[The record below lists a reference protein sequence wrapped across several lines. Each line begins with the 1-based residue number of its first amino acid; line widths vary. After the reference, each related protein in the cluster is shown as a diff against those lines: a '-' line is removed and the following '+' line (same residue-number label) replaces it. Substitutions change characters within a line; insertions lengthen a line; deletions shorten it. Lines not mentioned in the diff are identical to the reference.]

1 MTASNIR
8 QQILE
13 HIEALSPEQ
22 VKSLLLTWLTGSEG
36 DLEDFDRLLTN
47 QPTQNTEELFEY
59 GEIDAAL
66 NFQSLTEDE
75 MIQQSQSAL
84 EAYRRKGS
92 GVAHDRVREWADSLG
107 TDSERPCPREF
118 GLKLQLTT

>member
-13 HIEALSPEQ
+13 HIETLPPEQ
-22 VKSLLLTWLTGSEG
+22 VKTLLLTWLTSSSG
-36 DLEDFDRLLTN
+36 DLEDFEQLVTN
-47 QPTQNTEELFEY
+47 QVTQTTEESFEY

-66 NFQSLTEDE
+66 NFQPLTEAQ
-75 MIQQSQSAL
+75 MVQQSQSAL
-84 EAYRRKGS
+84 EAYRSTGS

-107 TDSERPCPREF
+107 TEQERPCPR
-118 GLKLQLTT
+118 

>member
-13 HIEALSPEQ
+13 HLEALSPEQ
-22 VKSLLLTWLTGSEG
+22 VKSLLFTWLSGTSG
-36 DLEDFDRLLTN
+36 DLEDFERLLTN
-47 QPTQNTEELFEY
+47 QPTQTTEESFDY

-66 NFQSLTEDE
+66 NFQPLTEAQ
-75 MIQQSQSAL
+75 MVQQSQSAL
-84 EAYRRKGS
+84 EAYRRTGS

-107 TDSERPCPREF
+107 TDTERPCPR
-118 GLKLQLTT
+118 

>member
-13 HIEALSPEQ
+13 HIETLPPEQ
-22 VKSLLLTWLTGSEG
+22 VKSLLLTWLTSSSG
-36 DLEDFDRLLTN
+36 DLEDFEQLLTN
-47 QPTQNTEELFEY
+47 QPTQTAEESFEY

-66 NFQSLTEDE
+66 NFQPITEAQ

-84 EAYRRKGS
+84 EAYRRTGS
-92 GVAHDRVREWADSLG
+92 GVKHDRVREWADSLG
-107 TDSERPCPREF
+107 TDTERPCPR
-118 GLKLQLTT
+118 

>member
-13 HIEALSPEQ
+13 HIETLPGEQ
-22 VKSLLLTWLTGSEG
+22 VKTLLLTWLTDTSAS
-36 DLEDFDRLLTN
+36 LEDFERLLTN
-47 QPTQNTEELFEY
+47 QATQTTEESFES

-66 NFQSLTEDE
+66 NFQPLTEAE
-75 MIQQSQSAL
+75 MLHNSKTAL

-92 GVAHDRVREWADSLG
+92 GVAIG
-107 TDSERPCPREF
+107 
-118 GLKLQLTT
+118 

>member
-13 HIEALSPEQ
+13 HIEGLPAEQ
-22 VKSLLLTWLTGSEG
+22 VKTLLLVWLTSSSGN
-36 DLEDFDRLLTN
+36 LEDFEQLVTN
-47 QPTQNTEELFEY
+47 QPTQTPEESLEY

-66 NFQSLTEDE
+66 NFQPLTEAE
-75 MIQQSQSAL
+75 MVQQSKLAL

-92 GVAHDRVREWADSLG
+92 GVAHNLVRQWADTLG
-107 TDSERPCPREF
+107 TDEEYPCPR
-118 GLKLQLTT
+118 